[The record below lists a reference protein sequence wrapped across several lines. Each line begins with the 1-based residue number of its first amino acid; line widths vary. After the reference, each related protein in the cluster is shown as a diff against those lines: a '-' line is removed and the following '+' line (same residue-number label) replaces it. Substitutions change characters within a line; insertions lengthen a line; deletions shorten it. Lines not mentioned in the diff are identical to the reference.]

1 MSYLSDHFRKKRQA
15 LRLSIAQLA
24 RQAGYRNINKGVRR
38 VQEFEMGG
46 DAHEEFL
53 GKLAVALDVDD
64 ATMSDLIEQD
74 RQAHERWLDEPVE
87 PSLVARVMAAFYS
100 SLSIPPDIASQ
111 QDACEQYASAKAKEL
126 GLRVCLVWNRR
137 LSVYFDRNGEVEGRH
152 QEAPYMSVKG
162 RKFLC

>member
-74 RQAHERWLDEPVE
+74 RQAHERWLDEPVK
-87 PSLVARVMAAFYS
+87 PSLVVRAMAAFYS
-100 SLSIPPDIASQ
+100 SLGIPPDLELQ
-111 QDACEQYASAKAKEL
+111 QDVYEQYASSKAKEL

-137 LSVYFDRNGEVEGRH
+137 LSIYYDRDGKEEGRSEE
-152 QEAPYMSVKG
+152 QPYMSIKG